1 MAVKLS
7 RWLKQRF
14 PIEKTYQENLTHYYV
29 PKNFNVWYL
38 LGSLALFIFGLQ
50 IFTGIFLTMYY
61 TPTAKEAFAS
71 IEFIMRDVN
80 YGWLIR
86 YLHSTGASFFFIVI
100 YLHMFRSLLYGSH
113 KRPRELVWLL
123 GMLLYLVL
131 LAEAFMGYL
140 LPWGQMSYW
149 GAQVITSLFSAIPG
163 IGPKLT
169 LWMRGDY
176 TVADATLHRFF
187 ALHIIAMPLIMIFLV
202 RLHIKALHYVGANN
216 PTGIDLAM
224 PMVNGKNNQ
233 IIPFHPYYTIKDL
246 GGLAVFLLIFVVI
259 VFFAPEFG
267 GYFLEPTNFMPADPL
282 QTPSHIAP
290 IWYMTPFYAMLRAI
304 PDKLLGVMI
313 MAAAIAILFV
323 VPWLDRSP
331 VRSIRYRGWMSKVA
345 LFIFS
350 LSFLGLGYLGLVD
363 VTPLRTV
370 FARIFTTGYF
380 AFFLLMPFYTA
391 LEKTKLL
398 PERL

>member
-1 MAVKLS
+1 
-7 RWLKQRF
+7 
-14 PIEKTYQENLTHYYV
+14 
-29 PKNFNVWYL
+29 
-38 LGSLALFIFGLQ
+38 
-50 IFTGIFLTMYY
+50 
-61 TPTAKEAFAS
+61 
-71 IEFIMRDVN
+71 
-80 YGWLIR
+80 
-86 YLHSTGASFFFIVI
+86 
-100 YLHMFRSLLYGSH
+100 
-113 KRPRELVWLL
+113 
-123 GMLLYLVL
+123 
-131 LAEAFMGYL
+131 
-140 LPWGQMSYW
+140 
-149 GAQVITSLFSAIPG
+149 
-163 IGPKLT
+163 
-169 LWMRGDY
+169 
-176 TVADATLHRFF
+176 
-187 ALHIIAMPLIMIFLV
+187 MIFLV

-233 IIPFHPYYTIKDL
+233 MIPFHPYYTIKDL

-345 LFIFS
+345 PFIFS

-363 VTPLRTV
+363 VTPLRSRPGGLP
-370 FARIFTTGYF
+370 ARRRRPCRSTPRGPQRPGI
-380 AFFLLMPFYTA
+380 
-391 LEKTKLL
+391 
-398 PERL
+398 R